1 MGFINMFIKN
11 LKGKSC
17 KDDISFKPT
26 AMSVD
31 LLKDAESKGLSFGKE
46 IEILKSNS
54 RSEVSNSSN
63 VSQSDLFIDN

>member
-31 LLKDAESKGLSFGKE
+31 LLKDAESK
-46 IEILKSNS
+46 ILKMVKDYHLAKKL
-54 RSEVSNSSN
+54 RY
-63 VSQSDLFIDN
+63 